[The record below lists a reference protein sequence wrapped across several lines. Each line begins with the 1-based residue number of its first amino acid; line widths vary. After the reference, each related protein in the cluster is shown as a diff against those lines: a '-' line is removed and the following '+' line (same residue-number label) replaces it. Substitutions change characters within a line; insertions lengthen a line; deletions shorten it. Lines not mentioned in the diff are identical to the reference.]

1 MTRLS
6 AVGKFWLCYFVF
18 LTGLV
23 FFIADAIGEPYLQS
37 ACAEEEDISYYIVN
51 GLGRDGEQSPYHL
64 DGECKRLSFD
74 LQHLTPGQYN
84 ATISACDTSDN
95 CSPTSRYQIVV
106 SINTTLEQHEMNTS
120 AIVREI
126 TILGVEPDWEQ
137 ISMQP

>member
-1 MTRLS
+1 MTRLN
-6 AVGKFWLCYFVF
+6 AAGKFWLIYLVF
-18 LTGLV
+18 LAGLI
-23 FFIADAIGEPYLQS
+23 FFIADAISEPFLQS
-37 ACAEEEDISYYIVN
+37 SCAEEEDISYYLVN
-51 GLGRDGEQSPYHL
+51 GLGKDGEQFPFYL

-74 LQHLTPGQYN
+74 LQHLTPSQYE

-95 CSPTSRYQIVV
+95 CSTTSRYQIVV